1 MNEQYK
7 YSAEELGRTVMHH
20 IASLDRRRRRFL
32 NEELV
37 GLGLSGPMPTFLLT
51 LERSPGVSQD
61 FIAEQLRIDKSGI
74 ARLARE
80 LEELGYIRRELSSDN
95 RRMYRLFLTEAGE
108 RALPVIRSRLAL
120 WRETVMAGISSDKQ
134 TEMVQLLSQMV
145 ENSTKL

>member
-1 MNEQYK
+1 MNIQSENRPG
-7 YSAEELGRTVMHH
+7 ELGRTVMHY

-32 NEELV
+32 NEGLAE
-37 GLGLSGPMPTFLLT
+37 LGLSGPMPNFLLT

-61 FIAEQLRIDKSGI
+61 FLAEQLKIDKSGI

-80 LEELGYIRRELSSDN
+80 LEELGYIRRELSSGN
-95 RRMYRLFLTEAGE
+95 RRMYRLFLTESGE
-108 RALPVIRSRLAL
+108 KVLPVIRSQLSL
-120 WRETVMAGISSDKQ
+120 WRETVMSGISSDKQ